1 MAKVITV
8 SQKFPSSHPK
18 SGQPTHFVEKIWDSL
33 GGVKD
38 QYRPPFENYQNFK
51 ESILWGYKIHGS
63 KHHTV
68 RLGRRWKTGDIASI
82 RTWGTDIN
90 PKSKRSGPYHSKQI
104 IIAPDVEVTV
114 TDIIISCVGWSPLEV
129 MKLTAE
135 SEKLRLIPSKDI
147 AKNDGL
153 LWEDFEDWFN
163 PNGKIQEIEAQIICW
178 NKNIKY

>member
-18 SGQPTHFVEKIWDSL
+18 AGQPTHFVEKIWCSL
-33 GGVKD
+33 GGVQD
-38 QYRPPFENYQNFK
+38 EYRGPWENYHDFK
-51 ESILWGYKIHGS
+51 KSILWSYRMYGD

-90 PKSKRSGPYHSKQI
+90 PKSNRSGPYHSKQI
-104 IIAPDVEVTV
+104 IIAPDVEVIV
-114 TDIIISCVGWSPLEV
+114 TNIVIECNGYYQFQPMKTTIRPDTFKLISS
-129 MKLTAE
+129 
-135 SEKLRLIPSKDI
+135 SELSQ
-147 AKNDGL
+147 NDGL
-153 LWEDFEDWFN
+153 SLDDFKAWFN
-163 PNGKIQEIEAQIICW
+163 PKDKKMEIEAQIICW